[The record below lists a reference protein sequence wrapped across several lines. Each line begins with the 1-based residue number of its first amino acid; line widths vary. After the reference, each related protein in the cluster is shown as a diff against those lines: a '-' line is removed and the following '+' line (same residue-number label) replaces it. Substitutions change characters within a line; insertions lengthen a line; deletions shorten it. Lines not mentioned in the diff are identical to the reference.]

1 MFSRGPL
8 LLISSLVIALLAGPT
23 VETVP
28 AAARTEDTGART
40 DDQVVDWLLG
50 YLAIDTSNPPGNE
63 SAAAAYLAAI
73 LHGEGIPTRLLVTPR
88 GRTNLYARLEAE
100 APSGGPLV
108 LLHHMDV
115 VPPGEGWTRRPF
127 AAAVDAGTIWGRGA
141 IDAKSLGVSHLAALV
156 ALKREAVRLERD
168 VIFLAVADEETGGA
182 EGMQWLLAE
191 HAHLFGDVVG
201 VLNEGGSN
209 RVAGDRLFW
218 WGIEV
223 AQKRPLWLRVS
234 TSGRGG
240 HGSTYNPASATH
252 QLVYSLSGLFREM
265 PEMRLTSAAK
275 EYFGALSPFHGNAF
289 DQVFGAPDLATVE
302 REFQRMREEGRTS
315 EVLMPGMAAFFEDT
329 IQITSLETPTSSI
342 NVVPQQASALLDV
355 RLLPDTPIEDIMQRL
370 REKLGNGPSI
380 EVLLSSPPT
389 PSSSTSTEIYRGLER
404 ALGER
409 APLVPSFITGT
420 TDSRY
425 FRERGIPAYGFSP
438 FVLAGD
444 EVRGIHGP
452 DESIPLQKYRDG
464 LATMTLVVRTLVGG

>member
-1 MFSRGPL
+1 MPSRGAL
-8 LLISSLVIALLAGPT
+8 LLISSLVIALLAGPA

-28 AAARTEDTGART
+28 AARSEDATSRTGEE
-40 DDQVVDWLLG
+40 VVDWLLG

-63 SAAAAYLAAI
+63 SASAAYLAAI
-73 LHGEGIPTRLLVTPR
+73 LHAEGIPTRLLVTPK

-100 APSGGPLV
+100 APASGPLV

-115 VPPGEGWTRRPF
+115 VPPGDGWTRRPF
-127 AAAVDAGTIWGRGA
+127 AAEVDDGRIWGRGA
-141 IDAKSLGVSHLAALV
+141 IDAKSLGITHLAALV
-156 ALKREAVRLERD
+156 ALKREAARLERD
-168 VIFLAVADEETGGA
+168 VIFLAVADEETGGV
-182 EGMQWLLAE
+182 EGMQWLLAA
-191 HAHLFGDVVG
+191 HADLFGDTAG

-265 PEMRLTSAAK
+265 PEMRVTSAAK
-275 EYFGALSPFHGNAF
+275 EYFGALSRFHGNAF

-302 REFQRMREEGRTS
+302 HEFQRMREEGRTG

-370 REKLGNGPSI
+370 RQALGNGPSI

-389 PSSSTSTEIYRGLER
+389 PSSSTSTEVYRVLER
-404 ALGER
+404 TLGDR
-409 APLVPSFITGT
+409 APIVPSFITGT

-438 FVLAGD
+438 FVLAGE

-452 DESIPLQKYRDG
+452 DESIPLQKFRDG
-464 LATMTLVVRTLVGG
+464 LETMTRVVRSLVGG